1 MVNAKLLTLK
11 TFHPLYLKTQ
21 PSCMDIAFNMHF
33 INFNKSIAAVMVGSM
48 LTACGSG
55 GESNAA
61 PTISVADA
69 TFKERAQVTVPA
81 TITDADG
88 SISKISWVQK
98 SGVAATLVD
107 ASNATLTFKAPDV
120 TKDEILVFTV
130 SVTDNAGAVVTKD
143 VSVTV
148 KNNLLPTID
157 AANATVAERKN
168 GQLQATA
175 TDSDGTIVSY
185 LWTQKSG
192 PAANLTAAT
201 TNTLSFTAPVVTQ
214 DETLVFN
221 VKATDDT
228 GESVDKDV
236 QVLVVNNRL
245 PTVDASNVTTR
256 ERAATQLQM
265 KASDVDGSIVS
276 YSWTQKA
283 GTKATLTTSNAA
295 TLNFNAPVVTQD
307 EVLVFT
313 ATATDDSGESTS
325 KDVQVAVKNNL
336 LPAITTNNA
345 NTRERA
351 AVTLTGAATD
361 GDGTVTGYKWTQ
373 KSGLAVT
380 LQNTNAATLNFSAPS
395 VSKDEVLVFTVEAT
409 DNDGET
415 SAKDVTV
422 NVANNNAPVIALS
435 DFSINEKMPVSVV
448 PTITDADGDGV
459 TVQWTQK
466 SGLAV
471 ANSTLSGNSFNFVAP
486 DISKKDEV
494 LTFTITATDTLGDIA
509 TKDVSVTL
517 VANVE
522 KLTFNGMMSVSTT
535 ASKYPVVGP
544 KVTIQVGGSSQ
555 TVDATSVN
563 GSYTAEVV
571 IDEKDYNEQVRI
583 TAGAESPTYFK
594 LVSELG
600 NFQDVLALAG
610 SDKLITSQDHSG
622 LWVTEVTTALHGLMQ
637 LANNNQPIT
646 TKDQFE
652 AAQLAYDGSKL
663 LDVALA
669 IKLIVENQ
677 QPYPGLIPPTGFGD
691 TEVLSRDLT
700 RVAKYLAKANAA
712 LPATVKQSKAS
723 LIAEKVAAV
732 TDINAI
738 KANYYLQQVELSVE
752 GEFIGFW
759 DNMGYFNDSQVFS
772 DTRYVV
778 SGTGEITIDYYPTA
792 AGKGV
797 VSYPAQSVYVNN
809 LKVQEVKQLQST
821 KLKFIDI
828 SKHAATLLV
837 QHTYVKKYPNTNLA
851 DVVAVDDYVARK
863 ALKSNYE
870 LNTQAAINVF
880 NVGATYN
887 LPLPVNTDLISQ
899 SHPNAASYQR
909 RELQFK
915 VLSANQAELS
925 RLTFDGIGQVTR
937 ETVKASY
944 YVDPSGNLDIKPE
957 GTIFPKL
964 QVWVWNTSLPVRV
977 TVRAS
982 SNGSYTITNGP
993 LVKQETA
1000 WTTSSV
1006 PGIYD
1011 FGTSFA
1017 TPNNYGWVEF
1027 NADGTALYVSTV
1039 DYNSDGVLTN
1049 DEFRLVKGLWQ
1060 VRNDG
1065 SLVVRR
1071 YRNPADFCTSTI
1083 WDTAIGDSCI
1093 LNEERIW
1100 SPYQQSGN
1108 TYVLNLL
1115 RYTYFD
1121 FWARQSLQTPWTSVV
1136 NITKEAESL
1145 NRTYTK
1151 VATRPIA
1158 IPAGVV
1164 ANAQGEDV
1172 QMYSEPVQIPLL
1184 QQKEAARELHFD

>member
-1 MVNAKLLTLK
+1 
-11 TFHPLYLKTQ
+11 
-21 PSCMDIAFNMHF
+21 MHF
-33 INFNKSIAAVMVGSM
+33 IKFNKSIAAVMVGSM

-61 PTISVADA
+61 PMISVADA

-88 SISKISWVQK
+88 SVSKISWVQK

-130 SVTDNAGAVVTKD
+130 SVTDNAGAVATKD

-148 KNNLLPTID
+148 KNNLLPTLE
-157 AANATVAERKN
+157 AANGTVAERKN

-185 LWTQKSG
+185 VWTQKSG
-192 PAANLTAAT
+192 PAATLTTAT

-245 PTVDASNVTTR
+245 PTVEASSVTTR

-265 KASDVDGSIVS
+265 KASDVDGSIIS
-276 YSWTQKA
+276 YSWTQKT

-351 AVTLTGAATD
+351 AVTLTAAATD
-361 GDGTVTGYKWTQ
+361 GDGTITGYKWTQ

-380 LQNTNAATLNFSAPS
+380 LTNSNAATLSFTAPNT
-395 VSKDEVLVFTVEAT
+395 SKDEVLIFTVEAT

-422 NVANNNAPVIALS
+422 NVANNNAPVVNVAG
-435 DFSINEKMPVSVV
+435 FSINEKMPVTIA
-448 PTITDADGDGV
+448 PTITDADGDEV
-459 TVQWTQK
+459 TVKWTQK
-466 SGLAV
+466 SGLAIT
-471 ANSTLSGNSFNFVAP
+471 NWTLSGNSLNFVAP

-494 LTFTITATDTLGDIA
+494 LTFTITATDALGDIT
-509 TKDVSVTL
+509 TKDVTVTL

-522 KLTFNGMMSVSTT
+522 KLTFSGMMSLSTM

-544 KVTIQVGGSSQ
+544 KVTIQVGGTSQ
-555 TVDATSVN
+555 IVDATSAT

-583 TAGAESPTYFK
+583 IAEAESPTYFK

-600 NFQDVLALAG
+600 NIQDVLALAG

-646 TKDQFE
+646 TKDQFQ

-677 QPYPGLIPPTGFGD
+677 QPYPGLIPPSGFGD
-691 TEVLSRDLT
+691 TEALSRDIP
-700 RVAKYLAKANAA
+700 RVATYLASATKA
-712 LPATVKQSKAS
+712 LPTIVKQAKAS
-723 LIAEKVAAV
+723 MINEKVSAV
-732 TDINAI
+732 VDVNKI
-738 KANYYLQQVELSVE
+738 YGSYWLQQVDNFSSE
-752 GEFIGFW
+752 GEYINLGNNGGQFI
-759 DNMGYFNDSQVFS
+759 NSE
-772 DTRYVV
+772 VV
-778 SGTGEITIDYYPTA
+778 SNTHWLNNSGDITVDYYPTLMS
-792 AGKGV
+792 GKGL
-797 VSYPAQSVYVNN
+797 
-809 LKVQEVKQLQST
+809 LKLHSRQTAINGALVQEDTYLQST
-821 KLKFIDI
+821 LIKIVDLSDT
-828 SKHAATLLV
+828 AATLLV
-837 QHTYVKKYPNTNLA
+837 KHTYVKKYPNSQLA
-851 DVVAVDDYVARK
+851 DVTEVGDVVARK
-863 ALKSNYE
+863 ALKFSALANAMDIISVGSTYS
-870 LNTQAAINVF
+870 LPIPATNDVIAQAHSS
-880 NVGATYN
+880 AT
-887 LPLPVNTDLISQ
+887 T
-899 SHPNAASYQR
+899 YQR
-909 RELQFK
+909 NDVTLK
-915 VLSANQAELS
+915 ILSANTAELS
-925 RLTFDGIGQVTR
+925 RIV
-937 ETVKASY
+937 V
-944 YVDPSGNLDIKPE
+944 
-957 GTIFPKL
+957 
-964 QVWVWNTSLPVRV
+964 
-977 TVRAS
+977 
-982 SNGSYTITNGP
+982 NGSGGVTKESVNATYIIDSSGILEIYSEGSVFPYRINVYMWNKTTPTRVSVRTFNLGGDNTKFHQVVNNA
-993 LVKQETA
+993 LVKQENA
-1000 WTTSSV
+1000 WTNGSV

-1011 FGTSFA
+1011 LQS
-1017 TPNNYGWVEF
+1017 NYPEPLINFWQEF
-1027 NADGTALYVSTV
+1027 YADGTVKFVSTY
-1039 DYNSDGVLTN
+1039 DWDNNGELTASDFTITS
-1049 DEFRLVKGLWQ
+1049 GLWQ
-1060 VRNDG
+1060 ISNDG
-1065 SLVVRR
+1065 SLVTRR
-1071 YRNPADFCTSTI
+1071 YRNVAGYCTSTV
-1083 WDTAIGDSCI
+1083 WDTAISDSCI
-1093 LNEERIW
+1093 LHEERVW
-1100 SPYQQSGN
+1100 SPYQQSDNG
-1108 TYVLNLL
+1108 YVFNMF
-1115 RYTYFD
+1115 RRTF
-1121 FWARQSLQTPWTSVV
+1121 FTPNMRQIIVAPWTSVT
-1136 NITKEAESL
+1136 NISREAWSTQ
-1145 NRTYTK
+1145 RVMAK
-1151 VATRPIA
+1151 VATHPIA

-1164 ANAQGEDV
+1164 ANAHGQDL
-1172 QMYSEPVQIPLL
+1172 QTQSEPVQIPLL
-1184 QQKEAARELHFD
+1184 QKKEAARELHFD

>member
-1 MVNAKLLTLK
+1 
-11 TFHPLYLKTQ
+11 
-21 PSCMDIAFNMHF
+21 MDIAFNMHF

-81 TITDADG
+81 TITDVDG
-88 SISKISWVQK
+88 SVSKISWVQK
-98 SGVAATLVD
+98 SGVSATLAD

-130 SVTDNAGAVVTKD
+130 SVTDNAGAVATKD

-148 KNNLLPTID
+148 KNNLLPTIE
-157 AANATVAERKN
+157 AANGSVAERKN

-185 LWTQKSG
+185 VWTQKSG

-276 YSWTQKA
+276 YSWTQKT

-351 AVTLTGAATD
+351 AVTLTAAATD
-361 GDGTVTGYKWTQ
+361 SDGTITGYKWTQ

-380 LQNTNAATLNFSAPS
+380 LTNSNAATLSFTAPNT
-395 VSKDEVLVFTVEAT
+395 SKDEELIFTVEAT

-448 PTITDADGDGV
+448 PTITDKDGDAV
-459 TVQWTQK
+459 TVKWTQK
-466 SGLAV
+466 SGLAIT
-471 ANSTLSGNSFNFVAP
+471 NSTLSGNSYNFVAP

-494 LTFTITATDTLGDIA
+494 LTFTITATDALGDIT
-509 TKDVSVTL
+509 TKDVSITL

-522 KLTFNGMMSVSTT
+522 KLTFSGLMSLSPT
-535 ASKYPVVGP
+535 AWKYPGVIP
-544 KVTIQVGGSSQ
+544 KVTVQVGGSSQ
-555 TVDATSVN
+555 TVDVTSAT
-563 GSYTAEVV
+563 GSYSAEVV
-571 IDEKDYNEQVRI
+571 IDEKDYNEQVKI
-583 TAGAESPTYFK
+583 IAEGQSPWIYK

-600 NFQDVLALAG
+600 NIQDVLALAG
-610 SDKLITSQDHSG
+610 SDKLITSKDHSG

-637 LANNNQPIT
+637 LANNNQPIA
-646 TKDQFE
+646 TKEQFE

-669 IKLIVENQ
+669 IKLILENQ
-677 QPYPGLIPPTGFGD
+677 QPYPELTPPVGYGD
-691 TEVLSRDLT
+691 TEALSRDLT

-712 LPATVKQSKAS
+712 LPTIVKQSKAS
-723 LIAEKVAAV
+723 LISDKIAAV

-738 KANYYLQQVELSVE
+738 KANYYLQQVELSGE
-752 GEFIGFW
+752 GEFISLG
-759 DNMGYFNDSQVFS
+759 NNGGYFADSQVSS
-772 DTRYVV
+772 DTRYV
-778 SGTGEITIDYYPTA
+778 TAENGEITIDYYPTA
-792 AGKGV
+792 AGQGLV
-797 VSYPAQSVYVNN
+797 TYPAQSVYVNN
-809 LKVQEVKQLQST
+809 IKVQEVKHLKST
-821 KLKFIDI
+821 KLKFVDI
-828 SKHAATLLV
+828 SPSAGTVLI

-851 DVVAVDDYVARK
+851 DVTVVGDYVARK
-863 ALKSNYE
+863 ALKSITE
-870 LNTQAAINVF
+870 INTAGRVF
-880 NVGATYN
+880 NVGATYV
-887 LPLPVNTDLISQ
+887 LPVPMTTDAISQ
-899 SHPNAASYQR
+899 AHPNAAGYQR
-909 RELQFK
+909 KELRFK
-915 VLSANQAELS
+915 PLTANQAELS
-925 RLTFDGIGQVTR
+925 RVTFDGTGQVSSEKVNATYSIGPMG
-937 ETVKASY
+937 TM
-944 YVDPSGNLDIKPE
+944 DIKPQ
-957 GTIFPKL
+957 GTVFPSTIM
-964 QVWVWNTSLPVRV
+964 VSVWNAATPAIV
-977 TVRAS
+977 TVRAVN
-982 SNGSYTITNGP
+982 NGSSTISNGP

-1093 LNEERIW
+1093 LNEERVW
-1100 SPYQQSGN
+1100 SPYQQSGD

-1115 RYTYFD
+1115 RYSYFD

-1164 ANAQGEDV
+1164 ANAQDQDA

>member
-1 MVNAKLLTLK
+1 
-11 TFHPLYLKTQ
+11 
-21 PSCMDIAFNMHF
+21 MDIAFYMHF
-33 INFNKSIAAVMVGSM
+33 IKFNKSIAAVMVGSM

-55 GESNAA
+55 GESNGA

-88 SISKISWVQK
+88 SVSKISWVQK
-98 SGVAATLVD
+98 SGVEATLVD

-130 SVTDNAGAVVTKD
+130 SVTDNAGAVATKD

-148 KNNLLPTID
+148 KNNLLPTLE
-157 AANATVAERKN
+157 AANGTVAERKN

-185 LWTQKSG
+185 VWTQKSG
-192 PAANLTAAT
+192 PASTLTTAT

-245 PTVDASNVTTR
+245 PTVEASNVTTR

-265 KASDVDGSIVS
+265 KASDVDGSVVS
-276 YSWTQKA
+276 YSWTQKT

-307 EVLVFT
+307 EVLMFT
-313 ATATDDSGESTS
+313 ATATDDSGESS
-325 KDVQVAVKNNL
+325 SRDVQVAVKNNL

-351 AVTLTGAATD
+351 AVTLTAAATD
-361 GDGTVTGYKWTQ
+361 SDGTITGYKWTQ

-380 LQNTNAATLNFSAPS
+380 LTNSNAATLSFTAPNTS
-395 VSKDEVLVFTVEAT
+395 NDEVLIFTVEAT

-422 NVANNNAPVIALS
+422 NVANNNAPVVNVAG
-435 DFSINEKMPVSVV
+435 FSINEKMPVTIA
-448 PTITDADGDGV
+448 PTITDADSDEV
-459 TVQWTQK
+459 TVKWTQK
-466 SGLAV
+466 SGLAIT
-471 ANSTLSGNSFNFVAP
+471 NSTLSGNSLNFVAP

-494 LTFTITATDTLGDIA
+494 LTFTITATDALGDIT
-509 TKDVSVTL
+509 TKDVTVTL

-522 KLTFNGMMSVSTT
+522 KLTFSGMMSLSTM

-555 TVDATSVN
+555 TVDATSAT
-563 GSYTAEVV
+563 GSYSAEVV

-583 TAGAESPTYFK
+583 IAEAESPTYFK

-600 NFQDVLALAG
+600 NIQDVLTLAG

-646 TKDQFE
+646 TKDQFQ

-691 TEVLSRDLT
+691 TEALSRDLT

-712 LPATVKQSKAS
+712 LPAIVKQSKTS

-732 TDINAI
+732 TDINSI
-738 KANYYLQQVELSVE
+738 KASYYLQQVDELSVE

-809 LKVQEVKQLQST
+809 SKVQEVKQLQST
-821 KLKFIDI
+821 KLKFVDI

-870 LNTQAAINVF
+870 INTQAAINVF

-909 RELQFK
+909 REHQFK
-915 VLSANQAELS
+915 VLSASQAELS
-925 RLTFDGIGQVTR
+925 RVTFDGIGQVTR

-1011 FGTSFA
+1011 FGTFSA

-1071 YRNPADFCTSTI
+1071 YRNPADFCTSAI

-1093 LNEERIW
+1093 LNEERVW
-1100 SPYQQSGN
+1100 SPYQQSSN

-1115 RYTYFD
+1115 QYNYFD
-1121 FWARQSLQTPWTSVV
+1121 FWARQSLQAPWTTVV
-1136 NITKEAESL
+1136 NITKEAESF
-1145 NRTYTK
+1145 NRTYSK

-1164 ANAQGEDV
+1164 ANAHGQDL
-1172 QMYSEPVQIPLL
+1172 QTQSEPVPIPLL

>member
-1 MVNAKLLTLK
+1 
-11 TFHPLYLKTQ
+11 
-21 PSCMDIAFNMHF
+21 MDIAFNMHF
-33 INFNKSIAAVMVGSM
+33 IKFNKSIAAVMVGSM

-88 SISKISWVQK
+88 SVSKISWVQK

-130 SVTDNAGAVVTKD
+130 SVTDNAGAVATKD

-148 KNNLLPTID
+148 KNNLLPTIE
-157 AANATVAERKN
+157 AANGSVAERKN

-185 LWTQKSG
+185 VWTQKSG

-276 YSWTQKA
+276 YSWTQKT

-345 NTRERA
+345 NARERA
-351 AVTLTGAATD
+351 AVTLTAAATD
-361 GDGTVTGYKWTQ
+361 SDGTVTGYKWTQ

-380 LQNTNAATLNFSAPS
+380 LTNSNAATLSFTAPNT
-395 VSKDEVLVFTVEAT
+395 SKDEELIFTVEAT

-448 PTITDADGDGV
+448 PTITDKDGDAV
-459 TVQWTQK
+459 TVKWTQK
-466 SGLAV
+466 SGLAIT
-471 ANSTLSGNSFNFVAP
+471 NSTLSGNSYNFVAP

-494 LTFTITATDTLGDIA
+494 LTFTVTATDALGDIT
-509 TKDVSVTL
+509 TKDVTVTL

-522 KLTFNGMMSVSTT
+522 KLTFSGMMSVSTM

-555 TVDATSVN
+555 TVDATSAT

-583 TAGAESPTYFK
+583 IAQAESPTYFK

-600 NFQDVLALAG
+600 NIQDVLALAG

-646 TKDQFE
+646 TKDQFQ

-691 TEVLSRDLT
+691 TEALSRDIP
-700 RVAKYLAKANAA
+700 RVATYLASATKA
-712 LPATVKQSKAS
+712 LPTIVKQSKDS
-723 LIAEKVAAV
+723 MINEKVSAV
-732 TDINAI
+732 VDVN
-738 KANYYLQQVELSVE
+738 KLYGSYWLQQVNHLSSE
-752 GEFIGFW
+752 GEYINLGNNGGQFI
-759 DNMGYFNDSQVFS
+759 NSQF
-772 DTRYVV
+772 V
-778 SGTGEITIDYYPTA
+778 SNTQWLNNAGDITVDYYPTLMG
-792 AGKGV
+792 GKGLLKLV
-797 VSYPAQSVYVNN
+797 TSYKTVNN
-809 LKVQEVKQLQST
+809 AWVQEDTYLQST
-821 KLKFIDI
+821 LIKIVD
-828 SKHAATLLV
+828 SSDTAATLLV
-837 QHTYVKKYPNTNLA
+837 KHTYVKKYPNSQLA
-851 DVVAVDDYVARK
+851 DVTEVGDFVARK
-863 ALKSNYE
+863 ALKFSALANAMDIISVGSTYSLPMPATNDVIAHAHSNAPTYE
-870 LNTQAAINVF
+870 RNDVTLKI
-880 NVGATYN
+880 
-887 LPLPVNTDLISQ
+887 
-899 SHPNAASYQR
+899 
-909 RELQFK
+909 
-915 VLSANQAELS
+915 LSANTAELS
-925 RLTFDGIGQVTR
+925 RIV
-937 ETVKASY
+937 V
-944 YVDPSGNLDIKPE
+944 
-957 GTIFPKL
+957 
-964 QVWVWNTSLPVRV
+964 
-977 TVRAS
+977 
-982 SNGSYTITNGP
+982 NGSGGITKESENVTYLIDSSSGILEIYSQGNVFP
-993 LVKQETA
+993 YRINVFMWNKTTPTRVSVRTFNLGGDNTKFHQVVNNALVKHENA
-1000 WTTSSV
+1000 WTNSSV

-1011 FGTSFA
+1011 LQS
-1017 TPNNYGWVEF
+1017 NYPEPLINFWQEF
-1027 NADGTALYVSTV
+1027 YADGTVKFVSTY
-1039 DYNSDGVLTN
+1039 DWNNDGELTASDFTITS
-1049 DEFRLVKGLWQ
+1049 GLWQ
-1060 VRNDG
+1060 ISNDG
-1065 SLVVRR
+1065 SLVTRR
-1071 YRNPADFCTSTI
+1071 YRNLAGYCTSTV
-1083 WDTAIGDSCI
+1083 WDTAISDSCI
-1093 LNEERIW
+1093 LNEERVW
-1100 SPYQQSGN
+1100 SPYQQSDN
-1108 TYVLNLL
+1108 RYVFNML
-1115 RYTYFD
+1115 RKTF
-1121 FWARQSLQTPWTSVV
+1121 STMT
-1136 NITKEAESL
+1136 NITRDAWSIQ
-1145 NRTYTK
+1145 RVYTK
-1151 VATRPIA
+1151 VATRPIE
-1158 IPAGVV
+1158 IPAGVA
-1164 ANAQGEDV
+1164 ANAQDQDA